1 MLIVFV
7 TFVDLLVLREQGQK
21 DLKELHWHTQIPGMP
36 ISTAADGFNILMP
49 STIESNIPSA
59 NGYIFI
65 QIYQTHHYFLMISG
79 TLEINC
85 SKDIKIQGITGPLHP
100 WTRSKGL
107 AVASTT
113 IGQGNT
119 TAWKLCGLDKDTCL
133 TVFFDI
139 SSGDKDP
146 SGNVNPQL
154 YIQTVTSYQTAADG
168 QSKLRVTT
176 VTRRWVESAVVSEE
190 LM

>member
-1 MLIVFV
+1 MLASGSDDGAFSIR
-7 TFVDLLVLREQGQK
+7 DLRMLKGQK
-21 DLKELHWHTQIPGMP
+21 DLKELHWHTQIPGIL

-49 STIESNIPSA
+49 STIESNLPAA

-65 QIYQTHHYFLMISG
+65 LIYQTHRYFLMVSCI
-79 TLEINC
+79 LEINC
-85 SKDIKIQGITGPLHP
+85 SKDIKIQGIIGSCTSLDKKGP
-100 WTRSKGL
+100 

-139 SSGDKDP
+139 SSSDKDP
-146 SGNVNPQL
+146 SVNVNPQL
-154 YIQTVTSYQTAADG
+154 YIQTVT
-168 QSKLRVTT
+168 R
-176 VTRRWVESAVVSEE
+176 
-190 LM
+190 